1 MSFRRPAQSRLVAT
15 ARLAV
20 QHYLD
25 WPGQGPPVILLHGNK
40 ALARSWDFVIEASR
54 LPNRFIAPDWRGH
67 GLSEAPPTGY
77 RIADYLADT
86 QVLAE
91 HLGISKAI
99 VVGTSTGGY
108 VALQWAHERPAFTA
122 AISVV
127 DSGIWI
133 KPEHN
138 FAPRQKIYDS
148 LAKGRAALDRSAA
161 WPAEVKDHY
170 ARHSF
175 RDLADGRVEYRYFEQ
190 TETAESR
197 AAFAVEKLTVRC
209 PTLIVRGDGSEI
221 TTQESMTRL
230 QALIPGSVLAS
241 VPDCGHHVPMDR
253 PAGFAA
259 VMDRFVLGLGA

>member
-1 MSFRRPAQSRLVAT
+1 
-15 ARLAV
+15 
-20 QHYLD
+20 
-25 WPGQGPPVILLHGNK
+25 VILLHGNK
-40 ALARSWDFVIEASR
+40 ALARSWDFVVEASR

-67 GLSEAPPTGY
+67 GLSSAPPAGY

-86 QVLAE
+86 AALAE
-91 HLGISKAI
+91 HLGIARAI

-122 AISVV
+122 AIAVV

-138 FAPRQKIYDS
+138 FAPRRKVHES
-148 LAKGRAALDRSAA
+148 FAAGRAALDRSDG
-161 WPAEVKDHY
+161 WPEEIKDHY

-175 RDLADGRVEYRYFEQ
+175 RELDHGRVEYRYFEQ
-190 TETAESR
+190 TETANSR
-197 AAFAVEKLTVRC
+197 AAFRAENLTVRC
-209 PTLIVRGDGSEI
+209 PTLIVRGDRSEI
-221 TTQESMTRL
+221 TTPQSMTRL
-230 QALIPGSVLAS
+230 QELIPGSVLET

-259 VMDRFVLGLGA
+259 IMDRFVAGL